1 MRRQNYSQ
9 TFIKNA
15 SDGLSKTDTCLKW
28 TDFYALSA
36 YFTYVRRHCHF
47 FVGNKRE
54 RAGLQKK
61 TFVFFLNRSFFT
73 LKTFSSVIIFMWCNA
88 FLTLSWRTPLSYRK
102 QSIDWLRKSMDW
114 FLYDIGLLHEIS
126 HSVAVS
132 FPTKVIS
139 SGVFNPTPVFLFIL
153 VPVTLQLACDPR
165 SETTTQKTSFN

>member
-1 MRRQNYSQ
+1 MDRFLCTVSIFYLCETTLPFFRGKQKRKGWI
-9 TFIKNA
+9 TKKN
-15 SDGLSKTDTCLKW
+15 
-28 TDFYALSA
+28 
-36 YFTYVRRHCHF
+36 VR
-47 FVGNKRE
+47 
-54 RAGLQKK
+54 
-61 TFVFFLNRSFFT
+61 FFLNRSFFT

-102 QSIDWLRKSMDW
+102 QSIDLLRKSMDW